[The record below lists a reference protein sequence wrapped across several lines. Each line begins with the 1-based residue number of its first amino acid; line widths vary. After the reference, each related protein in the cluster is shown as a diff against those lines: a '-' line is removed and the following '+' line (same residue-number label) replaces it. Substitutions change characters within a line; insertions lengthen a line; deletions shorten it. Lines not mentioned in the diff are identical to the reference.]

1 MTDSQFQQDESSE
14 QVKTKPRNFL
24 MLIVYQVIV
33 RCGWIFKTESV
44 VMPAVMQMLGA
55 PAWMRGC
62 LTTINR
68 FGQSV
73 PPLVISSRIRVARQK
88 KRIILVAT
96 STMGGCFIT
105 LGLFWNELAESNPIA
120 MQGIFLVIYTIF
132 FFATGIN
139 QLAVGTAQGKLIEA
153 EHRGRLLT
161 GANFVGALSAAALV
175 LLLMPKWL
183 NETTED
189 FTSIFLFTGSCFVAA
204 SLLVLLLDEKVDH
217 YERENNA
224 VRESF
229 KRALK
234 IIKTDARFRRIALV
248 GALFSSSIML
258 FPHYQPMAQ
267 DVLDMD
273 IANIGIWIVVQN
285 IGVAGFSLIL
295 GPLADSRGN
304 RFVLRVLLFGVLLT
318 PIVALVLAN
327 QESGGRLFW
336 IVFTMIGLT
345 PVTIRI
351 LQNYTL
357 ELVGPSDQP
366 HYLGTL
372 SLCVAGP
379 AMLSPLFA
387 GSIDLFDSYVPLF
400 VGICVLLLI
409 GWILTFTLTEPR
421 HE

>member
-1 MTDSQFQQDESSE
+1 MEHSKEHQEATIERVQ
-14 QVKTKPRNFL
+14 TKPRNFV
-24 MLIVYQVIV
+24 MLILYQVTV

-44 VMPAVMQMLGA
+44 VMPAVMQMLGS

-73 PPLVISSRIRVARQK
+73 PPLVVSSRVRIAKQK
-88 KRIILVAT
+88 KKIILVAT
-96 STMGGCFIT
+96 SVMGGCFIM
-105 LGLFWNELAESNPIA
+105 LGLFWNQLADSNPIA
-120 MQGIFLVIYTIF
+120 MQGIFLAIYTVF

-175 LLLMPKWL
+175 LMLMPRWL

-204 SLLVLLLDEKVDH
+204 SLLALLFDEKQDN
-217 YERENNA
+217 YKRENNA

-229 KRALK
+229 KRAWV
-234 IIKTDARFRRIALV
+234 IIKTDRRFRRIALV
-248 GALFSSSIML
+248 GALFSTSIML

-267 DVLDMD
+267 DELDMD

-285 IGVAGFSLIL
+285 IGVAGFSLII

-304 RFVLRVLLFGVLLT
+304 RAVLRILLLGVLLT
-318 PIVALVLAN
+318 PIVALVLASK
-327 QESGGRLFW
+327 ESGGSLFW

-357 ELVGPSDQP
+357 ELVPPSEQP

-387 GSIDLFDSYVPLF
+387 SSIDLMGSYVPLF
-400 VGICVLLLI
+400 VGICILLLI
-409 GWILTFTLTEPR
+409 GWILTFTLDEPR